1 MKIMAKDYKKFVAYC
16 RKQILKQSDVP
27 TIIIKAVNDTYKEVK
42 DSNRLNVLLTQANK
56 VTAEASR
63 SSKQN
68 FIFCLYRGNT
78 KIGVMNMSVR
88 SNQVGVKHK
97 LGQFYNLA
105 VKYNGLD

>member
-1 MKIMAKDYKKFVAYC
+1 MTKDFKHFASYC
-16 RKQILKQSDVP
+16 RKQILKQSEVP
-27 TIIIKAVNDTYKEVK
+27 VTIIKAVNDTYKEIK
-42 DSNRLNVLLTQANK
+42 DSNRLNVLLAEANK
-56 VTAEASR
+56 VTAEAST

-68 FIFCLYRGNT
+68 FLLCLYNGSK